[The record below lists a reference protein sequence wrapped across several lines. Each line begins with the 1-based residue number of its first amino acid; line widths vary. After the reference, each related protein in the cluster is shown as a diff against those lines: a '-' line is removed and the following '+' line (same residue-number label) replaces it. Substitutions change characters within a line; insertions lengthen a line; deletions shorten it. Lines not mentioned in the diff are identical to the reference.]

1 MYEAG
6 PGVAVSEPV
15 FVPRTED
22 SVEGDGFLLAYTYDA
37 NRRAS
42 NLLIFDA
49 LDLQS

>member
-22 SVEGDGFLLAYTYDA
+22 SEGDGFSLRIHMMRTVAQV
-37 NRRAS
+37 
-42 NLLIFDA
+42 IC
-49 LDLQS
+49 